1 MFKARLLQ
9 TSVFTERQR
18 QLDGS
23 LFSSLYAIPSPCTS
37 LTTCLTIRAL
47 PTEMPAC
54 SPLPAPWC
62 SPPALPSLTPL
73 PLPSVASLFS
83 QSPFF
88 SPSVPLPPRPFSLFP
103 FPFPIPF
110 FLSLSLSFFLSPVSP
125 SLSSS
130 RSNHLAS
137 TNDIFFARDISREI
151 YFASL
156 KYSLVVCVLR
166 SERKRERGESN
177 DQRGTRRIVISLFA
191 GQRRS
196 SFQEGRFTQFA
207 NVCSAF

>member
-1 MFKARLLQ
+1 MLAPCFTFSYALTFALCRFSLLSISFFLSFR
-9 TSVFTERQR
+9 TFAAS
-18 QLDGS
+18 S
-23 LFSSLYAIPSPCTS
+23 LFA
-37 LTTCLTIRAL
+37 
-47 PTEMPAC
+47 
-54 SPLPAPWC
+54 
-62 SPPALPSLTPL
+62 
-73 PLPSVASLFS
+73 
-83 QSPFF
+83 
-88 SPSVPLPPRPFSLFP
+88 
-103 FPFPIPF
+103 FPIPVSDPILS
-110 FLSLSLSFFLSPVSP
+110 LSLSLSFFLSPVSP